1 MLAWQSAQLFQSNK
15 QPLVDLGLAAL
26 VLLLKEDS
34 RTKNLLVLLFGSA
47 IIPILT
53 AILTLSLGAS
63 TQNIWF
69 SVIEYNLTY
78 VVNRRFGLVLN
89 VMKIAVLF
97 SIGLVLANKHKITHL
112 PIILWLLVDFVGV
125 ISGGQPFPH
134 YLIQILPV
142 SSLTLAIAVERKY
155 SSKFID
161 WSALILLAFLIFM
174 FFNSN
179 FRIFSYGDVFKE
191 RDYYSSFIKTV
202 LGIDKNSF
210 NSLFLSVGG

>member
-1 MLAWQSAQLFQSNK
+1 M
-15 QPLVDLGLAAL
+15 
-26 VLLLKEDS
+26 
-34 RTKNLLVLLFGSA
+34 
-47 IIPILT
+47 
-53 AILTLSLGAS
+53 
-63 TQNIWF
+63 
-69 SVIEYNLTY
+69 IEYNLTY